1 MRRAPPIELSAEELS
16 ALQRTARSSRS
27 SVREAFR
34 ARIVVLAADG
44 VENRAI
50 AEQLS
55 ASPNTVSKWR
65 VRFAQQRMAGLVDRS
80 GRGQNPTTGEKSS
93 NASSTTPCIAS
104 PSRRRIGRPV
114 PWPSTPE

>member
-16 ALQRTARSSRS
+16 VLQRTVRSSRS

-34 ARIVVLAADG
+34 ALAADG

-50 AEQLS
+50 CRAVGHRPECRNGGG
-55 ASPNTVSKWR
+55 ASRAALPPVSWT
-65 VRFAQQRMAGLVDRS
+65 DRDADE
-80 GRGQNPTTGEKSS
+80 NLTTDEKSS

-114 PWPSTPE
+114 PWPSTLE